1 MKLVSFSKGGK
12 DSYGVVVDGG
22 IVDVGKKLGSK
33 YPTLK
38 DAIAAG
44 ALKEVEAAAKG
55 QQPDAKL
62 SDVTLG
68 SCRKPAISRRRIA
81 PQA

>member
-1 MKLVSFSKGGK
+1 MIRTNRKGRSNVKLISFSKGGK

-38 DAIAAG
+38 DVIAAG
-44 ALKEVEAAAKG
+44 ALKEVGPRPRA
-55 QQPDAKL
+55 
-62 SDVTLG
+62 SSRTR
-68 SCRKPAISRRRIA
+68 SCRT
-81 PQA
+81 